1 MCEKHYISVC
11 VEGSAHKMAIPY
23 CVLDVSLRAG
33 WLPVSVSADCV
44 LCDGSSEESSVTVA
58 AGWKGRQ
65 DKHWVCTGQGLDH
78 TRLCKGLPI
87 GWKLYSL

>member
-1 MCEKHYISVC
+1 MIGLHLSVALRAEVCEKHYISVC
-11 VEGSAHKMAIPY
+11 VEGNAHKMAIPY

-58 AGWKGRQ
+58 AGRRGRQ
-65 DKHWVCTGQGLDH
+65 ARGRDSTTPGSADDC
-78 TRLCKGLPI
+78 
-87 GWKLYSL
+87 

>member
-1 MCEKHYISVC
+1 
-11 VEGSAHKMAIPY
+11 MAIPY

-58 AGWKGRQ
+58 AGWGGRQ
-65 DKHWVCTGQGLDH
+65 ALGVHRAGTQPHEALQMIAHLVEIIQ
-78 TRLCKGLPI
+78 
-87 GWKLYSL
+87 SLN